1 MSSGIDT
8 EATRPLRLSD
18 FDYDL
23 PRELIAQVP
32 SSERTGSRLLHVD
45 GAAQED
51 LAFTELPRLVA
62 PGDLLVF
69 NDTRV
74 IKSRLAAVKSTG
86 GKVELMLERLLG
98 HDRALFQLRV
108 SHPPKIGGELAL
120 PGGARATVIDRP
132 DRFFEL
138 RLEGGDSFLD
148 YLDRHGAVP
157 LPPYI
162 ARAAGADDESRYQT
176 VFARQPGAVAAPT
189 AGLHF
194 DAALI
199 ATLEAKGVA
208 VAWVTLHVGAGTF
221 APVTTEDLS
230 AHVMHSEWYRVP
242 AATAAAVDATRARGG
257 RVLAVGTTS
266 VRALESAA
274 SPDGLVTAG
283 EGETRIFIM
292 PGYTFRTVDRLL
304 TNFHLPK
311 STLLM
316 LVSAFAGVETIR
328 AAYAHAIAKR
338 YRFFSYGDAMLLE
351 RDAGLQSGR

>member
-1 MSSGIDT
+1 M
-8 EATRPLRLSD
+8 ATPPLRLSD
-18 FDYDL
+18 FDYEL
-23 PRELIAQVP
+23 PRELIAQAP
-32 SSERTGSRLLHVD
+32 SPERTGSRLLHVD
-45 GAAQED
+45 GSALAD
-51 LAFTELPRLVA
+51 LAFTDLPRLIA

-74 IKSRLAAVKSTG
+74 IKSRLAATKATG
-86 GKVELMLERLLG
+86 GKVELLLERLLG

-108 SHPPKIGGELAL
+108 SHPPKIGSELTL
-120 PGGARATVIDRP
+120 PGDARATVMERR
-132 DRFFEL
+132 DRFFDL
-138 RLEGGDSFLD
+138 RLAGGVSFLD

-162 ARAAGADDESRYQT
+162 TRAAVTDDESRYQT
-176 VFARQPGAVAAPT
+176 VFAREPGAVAAPT

-194 DAALI
+194 DAPLLSM
-199 ATLEAKGVA
+199 LEANGVA

-221 APVTTEDLS
+221 APVTTDDLT

-242 AATAAAVDATRARGG
+242 AATASAIDETRARGG

-274 SPDGLVTAG
+274 TSDGRVQAG
-283 EGETRIFIM
+283 EGETRIFIT
-292 PGYTFRTVDRLL
+292 PGYAFRVVDRLL

-316 LVSAFAGVETIR
+316 LVSAFSGVATIR

-351 RDAGLQSGR
+351 RGAGLQSRA